1 MSFLLLEDLHKVFTT
16 FFEENLGIFYIRKYR
31 FTLDDNIKINDT
43 VIGSIR
49 ELLIKSNLSEKFEI
63 IQQNYIKK
71 NGTYVF
77 TINEY
82 NIVITD
88 VLKNGNSEIFE
99 DNIDNTFFLYYIKD
113 KRSNP
118 INGFDIKSLMYNIT
132 KNKYVPYIELETED
146 IEKTK
151 IAKIKLDD
159 PLIKIYGFKK
169 DDVVKIINKT
179 KLIKNMNLYYNYRL
193 VI

>member
-1 MSFLLLEDLHKVFTT
+1 
-16 FFEENLGIFYIRKYR
+16 
-31 FTLDDNIKINDT
+31 
-43 VIGSIR
+43 
-49 ELLIKSNLSEKFEI
+49 KSNLSEKFEI

-71 NGTYVF
+71 NGNYLF
-77 TINEY
+77 SINEY

-88 VLKNGNSEIFE
+88 VLKNKISEIFE
-99 DNIDNTFFLYYIKD
+99 DSIDNTFFLYYIRD

-118 INGFDIKSLMYNIT
+118 INGFNIKSLMYNIT

-159 PLIKIYGFKK
+159 PLIKIYGFRKG
-169 DDVVKIINKT
+169 DVVKIINKT
-179 KLIKNMNLYYNYRL
+179 KLIKDMHIYYNYRL

>member
-63 IQQNYIKK
+63 IQQNYIRMDLIC
-71 NGTYVF
+71 F

-82 NIVITD
+82 NIVITN
-88 VLKNGNSEIFE
+88 VLSNANSQKFE

-169 DDVVKIINKT
+169 DDVVKIISKT
-179 KLIKNMNLYYNYRL
+179 KLFKNMNLYYNYRL